1 MRPSTAR
8 RPLFVDRQGQRRHR
22 PDYMLVL
29 FAVILLVIGLI
40 VVYAISPGLAATKNV
55 SDNYFVGKQ
64 LVTVLLGVGTFAL
77 VSQIPLRLW
86 RKFQWPL
93 IGIAGLATLIALVSP
108 VSAEYPAHRWIRFG
122 GQSLQSVELI
132 KFGLIICLSLFLEQ
146 RVRNAEIADNKKT
159 LQPLLIFLG
168 ALGVIVAG
176 LQRDLGSTGVL
187 VAMMAA
193 MVYVAGLP
201 MKRVLQIGGIIAI
214 GTVLAISSIGYRR
227 ERVLTFLHPE
237 RDCQDAGYQACQALI
252 AVGSGGVIGKGLG
265 HGAQAYGYLPES
277 SNDSIFAIIAEKF
290 GFIGTTIII
299 ALFIGLFSR
308 LKRIIEHAPD
318 TFSRLVV
325 SGILAW
331 FSTQAF
337 INVGAM
343 IGLLPLKGITLP
355 FISAGGTSVIFVTA
369 ATGLVFQIS
378 RYTTFGVNEELESP
392 RPATTPTK
400 RAIQYGY
407 ARR

>member
-1 MRPSTAR
+1 MRPREAR

-29 FAVILLVIGLI
+29 FAILLLVIGLI
-40 VVYAISPGLAATKNV
+40 VVYAISPGLAAAKHVN
-55 SDNYFVGKQ
+55 DNYFVAKQ

-77 VSQIPLRLW
+77 VAQLPLRLW

-93 IGIAGLATLIALVSP
+93 VGLAGAATLIALVSP

-132 KFGLIICLSLFLEQ
+132 KFGLIICLAIFLEQ
-146 RVRNAEIADNKKT
+146 RVRNAEMADIKKT
-159 LQPLLIFLG
+159 QQPLLIILG
-168 ALGVIVAG
+168 ALGVVVAG

-187 VAMMAA
+187 VVVMAA

-201 MKRVLQIGGIIAI
+201 MKRVMQIGGIIAI

-227 ERVLTFLHPE
+227 DRVLTFLHPE

-290 GFIGTTIII
+290 GFIGTSVII

-331 FSTQAF
+331 FSTQTF

-378 RYTTFGVNEELESP
+378 RYTTFGVNEELESQ
-392 RPATTPTK
+392 RPGSSPTK